1 MKNGEQVNAV
11 DFFEQKLEHIKP
23 RLNEDELLHV
33 QALINYAR
41 NLADDSFPH
50 HNPIGK
56 EELINKAYLFAKK
69 KHGNQLDDEGKNYF
83 TFHVYR
89 VYRCLETLVPGE
101 YELLCAALLHDTL
114 EDTETT
120 YAELVKE
127 FGKDI
132 AELVNE
138 VTHEGKPDEKGFFF
152 PRLNSK
158 RGIMLKFADRLSN
171 LSRMNSW
178 NIKRA
183 EQYLRK
189 SKFWRSE

>member
-1 MKNGEQVNAV
+1 MNTVEY
-11 DFFEQKLEHIKP
+11 FEKRLEDIKP
-23 RLNEDELLHV
+23 SICEADYIQLKD
-33 QALINYAR
+33 LINYSR
-41 NLADDSFPH
+41 NLADDCYPH
-50 HNPIGK
+50 QNPVGK
-56 EELINKAYLFAKK
+56 EELVNKAYLFAKK

-89 VYRCLETLVPGE
+89 VYRCLESLVPGE
-101 YELLCAALLHDTL
+101 YELLCAALLHDTI

-152 PRLNSK
+152 PRLHSK

>member
-1 MKNGEQVNAV
+1 MSAV
-11 DFFEQKLEHIKP
+11 DYFEKRLSDIKATISE
-23 RLNEDELLHV
+23 EDHSNL
-33 QALINYAR
+33 QDLINYAR

-50 HNPIGK
+50 HNPMGK

-114 EDTETT
+114 EDTDTT

-138 VTHEGKPDEKGFFF
+138 VTHEGKPDDKGYFF